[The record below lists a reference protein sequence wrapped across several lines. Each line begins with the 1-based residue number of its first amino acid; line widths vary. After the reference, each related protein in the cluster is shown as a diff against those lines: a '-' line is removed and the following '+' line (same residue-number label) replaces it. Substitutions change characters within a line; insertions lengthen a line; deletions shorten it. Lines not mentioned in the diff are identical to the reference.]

1 VNIPKALVTR
11 IKYLPYIN
19 RTEPNQT
26 RNRTETETEPNR
38 TEPNQNR
45 NRTELNQAE
54 PMVVVVLFSI
64 EKMDLLNLSLCSIM
78 NTLVRIVSEL
88 VYNNNNKFSHQHTSF
103 LTKALLVA

>member
-19 RTEPNQT
+19 RTEPNRT
-26 RNRTETETEPNR
+26 RNRTKTE

-88 VYNNNNKFSHQHTSF
+88 VYNNNKFSHQHTSF